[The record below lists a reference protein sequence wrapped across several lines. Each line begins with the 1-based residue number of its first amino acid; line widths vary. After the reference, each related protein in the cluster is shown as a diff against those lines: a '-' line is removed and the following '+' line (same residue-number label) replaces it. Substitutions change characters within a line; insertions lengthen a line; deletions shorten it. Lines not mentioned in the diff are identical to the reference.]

1 MSMLTY
7 GDCTCMFAQWP
18 TGVAVQLQ
26 KLQTLTSH
34 ASYKACASW
43 KAQLLLLLLQKQ
55 GDGKGL
61 AGFSRLVA

>member
-1 MSMLTY
+1 
-7 GDCTCMFAQWP
+7 
-18 TGVAVQLQ
+18 
-26 KLQTLTSH
+26 LTSH